1 MLYKV
6 NLMSVSRFCQ
16 IIGFSILVSSCS
28 PVFYAPST
36 QNVPLLKEKGE
47 VNIGGGYSNTD
58 RGEGISLNFAVA
70 VDSSWAVAGSFNSLG
85 GGEKNATDSWR
96 TTGNYFEAAAGK
108 FNSSPTG
115 PWVYEAFLG
124 LGYGAINNEINNDF
138 VDAKFLK
145 PYLQP
150 TFGLR
155 TKHIDFVITPRL
167 SVVNY
172 ISEDIRINEPVDERR
187 VLDFFDEKGTTFV
200 FEPGATLRL
209 GIRNVKIQLQY
220 VYSSFS
226 YDSRDEDEPFDSEML
241 TVGLNFYPK

>member
-1 MLYKV
+1 MYKIC
-6 NLMSVSRFCQ
+6 LMFLFRCCQ
-16 IIGFSILVSSCS
+16 IIAFSILVSSCS
-28 PVFYAPST
+28 PVLYAPTT

-58 RGEGISLNFAVA
+58 SGEGISLNFAVA
-70 VDSSWAVAGSFNSLG
+70 IDSSWAVAGGFNSLG
-85 GGEKNATDSWR
+85 GGEKNSADSWR

-108 FNSSPTG
+108 FGSSSLG

-124 LGYGAINNEINNDF
+124 LGYGAINNEINNDY

-155 TKHIDFVITPRL
+155 TKHVDLVVTPRL
-167 SVVNY
+167 AVVNY
-172 ISEDIRINEPVDERR
+172 ISESIRIDQPQNEGEVIN
-187 VLDFFDEKGTTFV
+187 FFDEKGTSFV

-209 GIRNVKIQLQY
+209 GIRNVKLQLQY

-226 YDSRDEDEPFDSEML
+226 YDSGDGDEPFDSEMFTL
-241 TVGLNFYPK
+241 GLNFYPK